1 MNALGNAPTAAGQSP
16 ALRMVYSV
24 YTVPRIVHAADTV
37 PRAVHRIDSAR
48 LGRLAIESLHTELAC
63 APKPGLVTPF
73 STGSHDDMDAGT
85 FLRSL
90 FALRHYYRQIACAG
104 AQDAPFET
112 LRALGIAAEAAMLR
126 ATNGVNTHRG
136 AIFSL
141 GLLVAAAARG
151 RAHGG
156 TALAAEQVCLQVR
169 NWADGL
175 TQAPL
180 NADSPGQRA
189 RARHR
194 VPGVREQ
201 AADGFPLLRELAVPA
216 LRTARAEGLPRE
228 AALCHTLMQ
237 LVAVVDDLNLLH
249 RGGAAGLAWAKAEA
263 AAFMHAGGAHAADWR
278 QHLARI
284 DAGFV
289 ARRLSPGGSADLLAC
304 AWFLLQQ
311 EGA

>member
-1 MNALGNAPTAAGQSP
+1 MNAVRQML
-16 ALRMVYSV
+16 
-24 YTVPRIVHAADTV
+24 
-37 PRAVHRIDSAR
+37 HRVDSAR

-73 STGSHDDMDAGT
+73 STGSHADMDAGT

-90 FALRHYYRQIACAG
+90 FALRHYYAQIACAG
-104 AQDAPFET
+104 AQDASFET
-112 LRALGIAAEAAMLR
+112 LRTLGIAAEAAMLR

-151 RAHGG
+151 RAHTG
-156 TALAAEQVCLQVR
+156 TALAAEQVCLQVKD
-169 NWADGL
+169 WADDL
-175 TQAPL
+175 MQAPL
-180 NADSPGQRA
+180 NADSPGQRV
-189 RARHR
+189 RAQHR
-194 VPGVREQ
+194 VAGVREQ

-216 LRTARAEGLPRE
+216 LRTARAAGLPRE

-237 LVAVVDDLNLLH
+237 LVAAVDDLNLLH
-249 RGGAAGLAWAKAEA
+249 RGGAAGLAWAKAHA
-263 AAFMHAGGAHAADWR
+263 AAFLRDGSVFTCDWQQR
-278 QHLARI
+278 LTQI
-284 DAGFV
+284 DAAFV